1 MKKTGSIMGTRT
13 IKISDD
19 LYLIMLLPPI
29 PGFNDFIGSWLYKG
43 EITYLVDVGPAVT
56 SGGLAEALKE
66 LGVYH
71 LDYIFITH
79 IHIDHAGG
87 IGDFINHFPK
97 TQVVCHKSGIS
108 HLADPERLWEGSVK
122 TLGDIA
128 VAYEK
133 MKPVHSELLVDAENF
148 SSDHITPII
157 TPGHSPHHVSY
168 LTGKY
173 LFAGETGGVLFSFP
187 SGDYLRPAT
196 PPKFY
201 LDIAIKSLDTL
212 IDVKPYFICYG
223 HFGIKENAVELL
235 LRHRKQI
242 FFWEKVIIEEMV
254 NYDKEDFIENCIKRL
269 IAEDINMAGFDSL
282 NKNMQ
287 NRELD
292 FIKNSIKGFA
302 GHIQRK

>member
-1 MKKTGSIMGTRT
+1 MGAR
-13 IKISDD
+13 INKISDE
-19 LYLIMLLPPI
+19 LYLIMLQPPI
-29 PGFNDFIGSWLYKG
+29 SGFNDFIGSWLYKG

-56 SGGLAEALKE
+56 SGSLVQALNE
-66 LGVYH
+66 LGVHH

-87 IGDFINHFPK
+87 IGDFINHFPETK
-97 TQVVCHKSGIS
+97 VVCHKSGIS

-133 MKPVHSELLVDAENF
+133 MKPVNPDRLVDAEQF
-148 SSDHITPII
+148 WSDHITPII

-168 LTGKY
+168 LTEKY

-201 LDIAIKSLDTL
+201 LDIAVESLNSL
-212 IDVKPYFICYG
+212 IHVEPDLICYG
-223 HFGIKENAVELL
+223 HFGIKDNAVQLL
-235 LRHRKQI
+235 KRHREQL
-242 FFWEKVIIEEMV
+242 FFWEKVMEEEIK
-254 NYDKEDFIENCIKRL
+254 NYNKENFMENCIKRL
-269 IAEDINMAGFDSL
+269 LTEDINMAGFEML

-292 FIKNSIKGFA
+292 FIKNSVKGFA